1 MDFDS
6 FLDQAWNEH
15 ATQPEAV
22 AARLAGPGLA
32 LVQDERQLGELAAL
46 AQHVHGQHL
55 GRWAEGVG
63 FQQQLAALPLLAP
76 GSATAQALQRHTTVL
91 QLAGGSAALNP
102 ALPPAEHTR
111 LQALTAAALALHDS
125 PRAGAL
131 LQAAVAGAGTLPDGD
146 PAVRALA
153 AASNN
158 LASALQE
165 EAQLSQAQ
173 QRLMVQAAQVA
184 RATWERA
191 GTWLEVERADYRLAL
206 CLAKAGEPGAARA
219 HAQACLARVQAQP
232 EPGAPALEH
241 FFGWECRARVEAA
254 AGDIA
259 AQAQALQQAEA
270 WFARLAEA
278 DQAWCRASLEALR
291 PPPR

>member
-6 FLDQAWNEH
+6 FLDQAWNDH
-15 ATQPEAV
+15 PTQAAEV
-22 AARLAGPGLA
+22 AERLASPGLA

-55 GRWAEGVG
+55 GRWAEGVA

-76 GSATAQALQRHTTVL
+76 GSATAQALQRHATVL
-91 QLAGGSAALNP
+91 QLAGGLATLSP
-102 ALPPAEHTR
+102 ALPPAERTR

-125 PRAGAL
+125 PRAGTL
-131 LQAAVAGAGTLPDGD
+131 LQAAVDGAAALPDAD

-153 AASNN
+153 AGSNN
-158 LASALQE
+158 LASALQD
-165 EAQLSQAQ
+165 EAQLSGAQ
-173 QRLMVQAAQVA
+173 QQLMVQAARVA
-184 RATWERA
+184 RASWERA

-206 CLAKAGEPGAARA
+206 CLARAGDTGPARA

-241 FFGWECRARVEAA
+241 FFGWECLARVEAA
-254 AGDIA
+254 AGDAA
-259 AQAQALQQAEA
+259 AQARAQQQAEA

-278 DQAWCRASLEALR
+278 DQAWCRASLDALR